1 MYIKELG
8 FEVKATDIGFKDI
21 DTTKG
26 IVVGYFSAFGNKDAD
41 GDIIMPGAYL
51 KTIRERGPK
60 SAKPRIKHFLDHS
73 RFNTVAVINELA
85 EDTVGLKYE
94 SKAGSHTNG
103 QDWLKMCID
112 GIVTEHSVGI
122 QTVKNDKKSDGNY
135 LLELQMW
142 EGSSLQAWGSN
153 SETPITGVKE
163 LNMKHLSER
172 FELLEKAIRNG
183 TYTDGT
189 FVRLEDEL
197 KHIKSLLSKL
207 TDTTE
212 PDRKDD
218 TTQPGAIDSEA
229 IETIK
234 RFTNKLKVV

>member
-21 DTTKG
+21 DTAQG
-26 IVVGYFSAFGNKDAD
+26 IVVGYFSAFGNKDSD

-60 SAKPRIKHFLDHS
+60 SYKPRIKHFLDHS
-73 RFNTVAVINELA
+73 RFNTVAVIKELG

-103 QDWLKMCID
+103 QDWLKMCVD
-112 GIVTEHSVGI
+112 GIISEHSVGI
-122 QTVKNDKKSDGNY
+122 QTVKNDKKNDANY

-153 SETPITGVKE
+153 SETPVESVKE

-172 FELLEKAIRNG
+172 FSLLEKAIRNG
-183 TYTDGT
+183 TYTDET
-189 FVRLEDEL
+189 FLKLEDEL
-197 KHIKSLLSKL
+197 KHIKNLLTKL
-207 TDTTE
+207 TETTE
-212 PDRKDD
+212 PDRKND
-218 TTQPGAIDSEA
+218 TTQPDAIDSEA
-229 IETIK
+229 IDIIK
-234 RFTNKLKVV
+234 QFTNQLKVV